1 MALVN
6 EDTELSS
13 SLVWPSSQLLLI
25 YSRDVYQHPH
35 STSPS
40 HYWWDSV
47 WSVPF
52 SVALTYGIAFV
63 FFSFAYYDASLQQVP
78 VSIRIMWALAH
89 RDAHS
94 GIPGSKT
101 TCV

>member
-1 MALVN
+1 MALAFVN
-6 EDTELSS
+6 TELSS
-13 SLVWPSSQLLLI
+13 SVVWPSSQLLHGC
-25 YSRDVYQHPH
+25 SRDVYWYPY
-35 STSPS
+35 STSPT

-78 VSIRIMWALAH
+78 LSVRIEWALAH
-89 RDAHS
+89 
-94 GIPGSKT
+94 
-101 TCV
+101 